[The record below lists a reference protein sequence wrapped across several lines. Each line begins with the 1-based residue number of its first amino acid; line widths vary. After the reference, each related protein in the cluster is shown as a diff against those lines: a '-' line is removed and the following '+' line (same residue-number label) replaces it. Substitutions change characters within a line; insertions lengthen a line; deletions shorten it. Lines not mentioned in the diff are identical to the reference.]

1 MSINMCGTAQTATS
15 RSDRCRVPGTPVRQR
30 TDGAHR
36 TDYNRGFSL
45 MHRKYNMQQHHNIPH
60 ARHALTSLTL
70 AVLGALRRNQGPP
83 RDHRPDRPG
92 KDIGHWQGRID
103 PGHQAGGLQGRAPDR
118 RPGHLPACSRTGV
131 SRSKWSAPA
140 DRLALTMLNMHD
152 QAVSAHPAIE
162 DWDAMMRALR
172 QRIGTVAAA
181 RPATLSSA
189 QRQDRLSHCA
199 LALAQLG
206 CHLGRVD
213 ATPTAKRQRE
223 LELKQA
229 GRLLASA
236 RHATVDGAG
245 PAGPDP
251 ATPAAPA
258 RTATRA

>member
-1 MSINMCGTAQTATS
+1 MTT
-15 RSDRCRVPGTPVRQR
+15 
-30 TDGAHR
+30 
-36 TDYNRGFSL
+36 
-45 MHRKYNMQQHHNIPH
+45 
-60 ARHALTSLTL
+60 
-70 AVLGALRRNQGPP
+70 
-83 RDHRPDRPG
+83 
-92 KDIGHWQGRID
+92 GRID
-103 PGHQAGGLQGRAPDR
+103 PAKISATGKGESVPVTKPEDCKGARQTAALVTCLQPDR
-118 RPGHLPACSRTGV
+118 RV
-131 SRSKWSAPA
+131 EIEV
-140 DRLALTMLNMHD
+140 
-152 QAVSAHPAIE
+152 VSAHPAIE

-189 QRQDRLSHCA
+189 QWQDRLSDCA

-251 ATPAAPA
+251 AAPAAPA

>member
-1 MSINMCGTAQTATS
+1 MTT
-15 RSDRCRVPGTPVRQR
+15 
-30 TDGAHR
+30 
-36 TDYNRGFSL
+36 
-45 MHRKYNMQQHHNIPH
+45 
-60 ARHALTSLTL
+60 
-70 AVLGALRRNQGPP
+70 
-83 RDHRPDRPG
+83 
-92 KDIGHWQGRID
+92 GRID
-103 PGHQAGGLQGRAPDR
+103 PAKISATGKGESAPVTKPEDCKGAR
-118 RPGHLPACSRTGV
+118 QTGV

-258 RTATRA
+258 R